1 MSKRKDPFSG
11 SRPYDSANIDLST
24 PAPAKK
30 KESDLVAG
38 EKDGGRESVSNASHT
53 IKDSQQDLNIDPHND
68 TSVNGSMLLNQTA
81 KTGIGAGDTIVEKGR
96 ETEL

>member
-53 IKDSQQDLNIDPHND
+53 LKDSNHDLNLDVHD
-68 TSVNGSMLLNQTA
+68 GSVNGSMLLNQTA
-81 KTGIGAGDTIVEKGR
+81 KTGIGAGDTIA
-96 ETEL
+96 

>member
-1 MSKRKDPFSG
+1 MSKNGRKDLFSG
-11 SRPYDSANIDLST
+11 SRPYDSANTNIDIST

-53 IKDSQQDLNIDPHND
+53 YKDS
-68 TSVNGSMLLNQTA
+68 
-81 KTGIGAGDTIVEKGR
+81 
-96 ETEL
+96 